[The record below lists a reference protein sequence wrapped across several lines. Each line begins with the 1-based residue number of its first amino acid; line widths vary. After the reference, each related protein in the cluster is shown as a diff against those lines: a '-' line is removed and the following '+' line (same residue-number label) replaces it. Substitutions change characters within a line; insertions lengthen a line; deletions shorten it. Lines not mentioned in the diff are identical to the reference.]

1 VTLTRFL
8 AVARAFAHVF
18 DVVLVLAVPL
28 AFDAALWLLSP
39 SALVALLAIGVVACA
54 AAGWAMHVYPD
65 RMISSVI
72 GDRSG
77 QCVLWSFS
85 RRDGARMEGGR

>member
-1 VTLTRFL
+1 VTLLRI
-8 AVARAFAHVF
+8 
-18 DVVLVLAVPL
+18 LAVPF
-28 AFDAALWLLSP
+28 AFDAALYLLAP
-39 SALVALLAIGVVACA
+39 SVLVALLALGIVACA

-72 GDRSG
+72 GNRSG

-85 RRDGARMEGGR
+85 RRGGAMEERRG

>member
-1 VTLTRFL
+1 VTLIRIL
-8 AVARAFAHVF
+8 AA
-18 DVVLVLAVPL
+18 PI
-28 AFDAALWLLSP
+28 AFDAALYLLAP
-39 SALVALLAIGVVACA
+39 SVLVALLAIGIVACA

-85 RRDGARMEGGR
+85 RRYGARMEDCRG